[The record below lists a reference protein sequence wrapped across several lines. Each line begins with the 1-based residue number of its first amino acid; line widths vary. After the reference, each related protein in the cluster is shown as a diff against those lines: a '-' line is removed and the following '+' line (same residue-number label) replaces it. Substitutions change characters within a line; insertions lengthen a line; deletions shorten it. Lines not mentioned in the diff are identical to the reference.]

1 MLDYVGG
8 GGVKF
13 ITDYVDS
20 GYKGGGAELGT
31 KGFKGSSSEIIFK
44 RFFVKVQQNV
54 LYFNNFKEFQLYF
67 YLFRGSRSSVHV
79 INQYRL
85 YFNIILLTWILPIKH
100 QPWWSP
106 IKQLT

>member
-1 MLDYVGG
+1 MGDLLLIMLTVDIRGG
-8 GGVKF
+8 QNWEPKQ
-13 ITDYVDS
+13 
-20 GYKGGGAELGT
+20 
-31 KGFKGSSSEIIFK
+31 GFKGSSSEIIFK

-85 YFNIILLTWILPIKH
+85 YFNII
-100 QPWWSP
+100 
-106 IKQLT
+106 